1 MVKVAALEQAKA
13 GVDKIF
19 AKRKSVWGLANLI
32 GWGFLL
38 KWAFTKISLRT
49 VELRVSKLLG
59 CQAKAI
65 ISPYAAIGIDVDKIS
80 DWQLVKEQLEK
91 I

>member
-1 MVKVAALEQAKA
+1 M
-13 GVDKIF
+13 
-19 AKRKSVWGLANLI
+19 
-32 GWGFLL
+32 
-38 KWAFTKISLRT
+38 
-49 VELRVSKLLG
+49 ELRASKLLG